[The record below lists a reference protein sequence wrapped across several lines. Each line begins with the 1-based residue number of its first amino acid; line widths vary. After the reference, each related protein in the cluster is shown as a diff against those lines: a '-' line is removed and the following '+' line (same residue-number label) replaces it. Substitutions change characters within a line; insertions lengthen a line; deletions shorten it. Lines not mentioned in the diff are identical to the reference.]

1 MTDFRYWDYES
12 FWINEE
18 TNKNIDQL
26 FKSDSKKTKEFIQFL
41 KKEKVDFLISKR
53 DLIFVRL
60 IFYNHHNIA
69 EELIEEKYFRLDETI
84 FKEFSFSL
92 GLKFDKD
99 VFDYFLKKLKE
110 FNLENNKKILTNFWE
125 NFLLY
130 QFIKIEEVQE
140 NIKNLQYVI
149 NKIPFYVDNSEIINK
164 YLIESRKQSL
174 KHQYDNLKYNNQET
188 KIIVNDLLK
197 TLTINI
203 AKKYPQHEIDFYE
216 EFQNFPEYCEIF
228 HKLVLKNKLDDQLL
242 EKKKIGFNKI

>member
-1 MTDFRYWDYES
+1 MTNFRYWEYES

-26 FKSDSKKTKEFIQFL
+26 LKNNPEKTKEFIQFL
-41 KKEKVDFLISKR
+41 KKEKVDFLVSKR

-60 IFYNHHNIA
+60 ISYDYYNIA
-69 EELIEEKYFRLDETI
+69 EKLIEEKYFRLDETI

-110 FNLENNKKILTNFWE
+110 FNLQNNKNILTNFWE

-130 QFIKIEEVQE
+130 QFIKIEEIEE

-149 NKIPFYVDNSEIINK
+149 NKVPFYVDKSEIINK
-164 YLIESRKQSL
+164 YLIESRKQFL
-174 KHQYDNLKYNNQET
+174 KHQDDSLKYNNQET

-197 TLTINI
+197 TLVIDI
-203 AKKYPQHEIDFYE
+203 AKQYPHHAKEFYE
-216 EFQNFPEYCEIF
+216 EFQKFPEFCEIF
-228 HKLVLKNKLDDQLL
+228 HKIVLKNQLDNKLL
-242 EKKKIGFNKI
+242 EKNKIGFNKI